1 MLKLFQWSPRKFFVF
16 FFIQTIQKQI
26 YVANKLLCRNCLRK
40 TLLQRSYLITKC
52 NQKIFRSLA
61 VVTCDRDRIL
71 LLFLMLII
79 SIIILVITTHS
90 IKIATDTLHIPSII
104 AFLTSSSL
112 KKMHLCLQ
120 CSCTE
125 YLVTPDVKPLYDKTW
140 FTIYKITRVIY
151 DYAKPHW
158 LQRKWTY
165 PMKV

>member
-1 MLKLFQWSPRKFFVF
+1 MLKLFQLSPRKFFVF

-104 AFLTSSSL
+104 AFLTSWSL
-112 KKMHLCLQ
+112 KRKCAFVYNVRAQNIWWHRMLSLYMARLDLQ
-120 CSCTE
+120 
-125 YLVTPDVKPLYDKTW
+125 DN
-140 FTIYKITRVIY
+140 
-151 DYAKPHW
+151 
-158 LQRKWTY
+158 
-165 PMKV
+165 

>member
-16 FFIQTIQKQI
+16 FSIQTIQKQI
-26 YVANKLLCRNCLRK
+26 YVANKLLCHNCLRK

-104 AFLTSSSL
+104 AFLTSWSL
-112 KKMHLCLQ
+112 KRKCAFVYNVRAQNIWWHRMLSLYMARLDLQ
-120 CSCTE
+120 
-125 YLVTPDVKPLYDKTW
+125 DN
-140 FTIYKITRVIY
+140 
-151 DYAKPHW
+151 
-158 LQRKWTY
+158 
-165 PMKV
+165 

>member
-1 MLKLFQWSPRKFFVF
+1 MLKLFQLSPRKFFVF

-40 TLLQRSYLITKC
+40 TLSQRSYLITKC
-52 NQKIFRSLA
+52 NQKIFRFLA
-61 VVTCDRDRIL
+61 VVTCDRDRML

-112 KKMHLCLQ
+112 KRKCTFVYDVRAQNIWWHRMWSLYMTRLDLQ
-120 CSCTE
+120 
-125 YLVTPDVKPLYDKTW
+125 DN
-140 FTIYKITRVIY
+140 
-151 DYAKPHW
+151 
-158 LQRKWTY
+158 
-165 PMKV
+165 